1 MTSTESL
8 AKKYKVLIVDDHPI
22 VRWGLSELVAAEP
35 DLEVCGEAESL
46 PEALRQVDATE
57 PDIVVV
63 DLTIKDGHGLEL
75 VQKIK
80 AGGKRV
86 KMLVSSMHDESLFAE
101 RAIRAGASGYISKQE
116 PPGTIIV
123 ALRHVLAGKVYLSSR
138 MSDRLLHRMAD
149 GEKLEKSPI
158 ESLSNRELEVF
169 GMIGAGRTTKQIAQ
183 ALGLSGKTIETYRE
197 NIKSKMNLGNSVE
210 LSRHATQWVLE
221 GGRLAQEP

>member
-46 PEALRQVDATE
+46 PEALRQVDVTE

-116 PPGTIIV
+116 PPGTIIG

-138 MSDRLLHRMAD
+138 MSDRLLNRMAD
-149 GEKLEKSPI
+149 GKQIDESPI
-158 ESLSNRELEVF
+158 ESLSDRELEVF